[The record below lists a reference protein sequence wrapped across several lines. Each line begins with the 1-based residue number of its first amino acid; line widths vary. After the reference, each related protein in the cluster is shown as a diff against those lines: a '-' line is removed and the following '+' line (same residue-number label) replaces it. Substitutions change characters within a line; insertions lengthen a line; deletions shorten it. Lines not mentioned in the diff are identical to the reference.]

1 MLRYFDSFNYYL
13 VTEVI
18 TNPHLPAAVH
28 ILTCYWWP
36 PHRTSNCR
44 STFFIFRVLCMATPA
59 GLEPATS
66 CVTGMRSSQL
76 NYGAIFDI
84 WVGRTPLLSSSPVS
98 VKYGL
103 FNGLQST
110 PNPSCCGV
118 LGFPD
123 FFIKDS
129 KFCLMVLP
137 RGFEPLSPA
146 WKADNLANL
155 SMGACGGRSNP
166 PFFVL
171 CNCAWLFSHNLWI
184 RPPPRIHWWPQP
196 DSNWHLNLERVAT

>member
-76 NYGAIFDI
+76 NYGAVTSQVAAWLSLRSDI
-84 WVGRTPLLSSSPVS
+84 LKYYRQIIYLSNQNNFFSE
-98 VKYGL
+98 
-103 FNGLQST
+103 LQDQR
-110 PNPSCCGV
+110 
-118 LGFPD
+118 FP
-123 FFIKDS
+123 
-129 KFCLMVLP
+129 
-137 RGFEPLSPA
+137 PA
-146 WKADNLANL
+146 
-155 SMGACGGRSNP
+155 RESNP
-166 PFFVL
+166 PHFQLRSYPIL
-171 CNCAWLFSHNLWI
+171 CFSLGFEHKGNNCF
-184 RPPPRIHWWPQP
+184 PGDPGG
-196 DSNWHLNLERVAT
+196 D

>member
-13 VTEVI
+13 
-18 TNPHLPAAVH
+18 
-28 ILTCYWWP
+28 
-36 PHRTSNCR
+36 
-44 STFFIFRVLCMATPA
+44 ATPA

-84 WVGRTPLLSSSPVS
+84 WVGHTPLLSSSPVS

-110 PNPSCCGV
+110 PNPSYCGI

-137 RGFEPLSPA
+137 ARFELASPA

-171 CNCAWLFSHNLWI
+171 CNCAWLLVITHEFGHHPEFIGDPSQIRTDISTLRGLPPKPFSQMG
-184 RPPPRIHWWPQP
+184 PY
-196 DSNWHLNLERVAT
+196 

>member
-13 VTEVI
+13 
-18 TNPHLPAAVH
+18 
-28 ILTCYWWP
+28 
-36 PHRTSNCR
+36 
-44 STFFIFRVLCMATPA
+44 ATPA

-84 WVGRTPLLSSSPVS
+84 WVGHTPLLSSSPVS
-98 VKYGL
+98 VRYGL

-110 PNPSCCGV
+110 PNPSYCGV

-155 SMGACGGRSNP
+155 SMGAYLWTVYTVVSSTVTFWSGLGYETWTHTSWDGTFWVFCVCHSTNP
-166 PFFVL
+166 
-171 CNCAWLFSHNLWI
+171 
-184 RPPPRIHWWPQP
+184 RY
-196 DSNWHLNLERVAT
+196 

>member
-84 WVGRTPLLSSSPVS
+84 WVGHTPLLSSSPVS

-110 PNPSCCGV
+110 PNPSYCGV

-129 KFCLMVLP
+129 KFCLMVILA
-137 RGFEPLSPA
+137 GIEP
-146 WKADNLANL
+146 ANPTL
-155 SMGACGGRSNP
+155 KG
-166 PFFVL
+166 
-171 CNCAWLFSHNLWI
+171 W
-184 RPPPRIHWWPQP
+184 
-196 DSNWHLNLERVAT
+196 

>member
-84 WVGRTPLLSSSPVS
+84 WVGHSPLLSSSPVS
-98 VKYGL
+98 VRYGL

-137 RGFEPLSPA
+137 ARFELASRPFLS
-146 WKADNLANL
+146 LIVI
-155 SMGACGGRSNP
+155 
-166 PFFVL
+166 VL
-171 CNCAWLFSHNLWI
+171 ILYYSKLNFQNHNLI
-184 RPPPRIHWWPQP
+184 PP
-196 DSNWHLNLERVAT
+196 LEFFLR